1 MEYEYSIK
9 VKNIDEYLDY
19 CKKNNYKKEKEI
31 KQTRTVYKK
40 TKHKI
45 ARITIEEAKT
55 TTKVLDFKEDRY
67 SKDTLNIRK
76 ESKPLPIID
85 EKIAEEVLNFLG
97 YKKEVTLIRNRI
109 IFRKSQVKFEID
121 EYFEP
126 EKAFVVAIEGEQKE
140 VDQVYKELDYLN
152 KKYKLDD

>member
-19 CKKNNYKKEKEI
+19 CKKNNYKKEKEV

-55 TTKVLDFKEDRY
+55 TTKTLDFKEDRY
-67 SKDTLNIRK
+67 SKDALNIRK

-85 EKIAEEVLNFLG
+85 EKVAEEVLNFLG
-97 YKKEVTLIRNRI
+97 YKKKVTLIRNRI
-109 IFRKSQVKFEID
+109 IFRKNQVKFEID

>member
-9 VKNIDEYLDY
+9 VKNIDEYLNY
-19 CKKNNYKKEKEI
+19 CKKNKYKKEKEV

-40 TKHKI
+40 AEHKI

-67 SKDTLNIRK
+67 SKDSLNIRK
-76 ESKPLPIID
+76 ESKPLSIID
-85 EKIAEEVLNFLG
+85 EKVAEEVLNFLG
-97 YKKEVTLIRNRI
+97 YKKKVTLIRKRI
-109 IFRKSQVKFEID
+109 VFKKNQVKFEID

>member
-45 ARITIEEAKT
+45 ARITVEEAKT

-67 SKDTLNIRK
+67 SKDNLNIRK
-76 ESKPLPIID
+76 ESKPLLIID
-85 EKIAEEVLNFLG
+85 EKVAEEVLNFLG
-97 YKKEVTLIRNRI
+97 YKKKVTLVRNRI
-109 IFRKSQVKFEID
+109 IFRKNQVKFEID

>member
-97 YKKEVTLIRNRI
+97 YKKKVTLIRKRI
-109 IFRKSQVKFEID
+109 VFKKNQVKFEID

>member
-45 ARITIEEAKT
+45 ARITVEEAKT

-67 SKDTLNIRK
+67 SKDALNIRK
-76 ESKPLPIID
+76 ESKPLLIID
-85 EKIAEEVLNFLG
+85 EKVAEEVLNFLG
-97 YKKEVTLIRNRI
+97 YKKKVTLVRNRI
-109 IFRKSQVKFEID
+109 IFRRQAA
-121 EYFEP
+121 P
-126 EKAFVVAIEGEQKE
+126 ED
-140 VDQVYKELDYLN
+140 DQPQGRRRILQLRQPDRPCN
-152 KKYKLDD
+152 HPRA